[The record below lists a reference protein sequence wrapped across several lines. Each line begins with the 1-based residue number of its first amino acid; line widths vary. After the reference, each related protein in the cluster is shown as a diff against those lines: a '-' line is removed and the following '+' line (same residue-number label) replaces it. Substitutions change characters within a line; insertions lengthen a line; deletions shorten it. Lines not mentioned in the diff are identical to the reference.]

1 MVDAYATDSELRQYH
16 LALLK
21 DNKHFFPTYQG
32 APLMKTNFA
41 NKHPKVVKALNK
53 LAGKISETDMQEMN
67 YEVNVK
73 KQSAST
79 VAHRYLVKHGLLK
92 EGR

>member
-1 MVDAYATDSELRQYH
+1 
-16 LALLK
+16 
-21 DNKHFFPTYQG
+21 
-32 APLMKTNFA
+32 MKTSFA
-41 NKHPKVVKALNK
+41 NKHPQIVKALNK